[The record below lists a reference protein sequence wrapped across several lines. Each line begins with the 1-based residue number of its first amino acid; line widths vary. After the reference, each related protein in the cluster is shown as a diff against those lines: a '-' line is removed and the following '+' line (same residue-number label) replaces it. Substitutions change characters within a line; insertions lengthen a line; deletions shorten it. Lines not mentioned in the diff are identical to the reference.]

1 MRKSCAHPG
10 GAWRIAALL
19 ASAALTL
26 AACGRGAPE
35 TAIPKEAVIRLSEQF
50 SSDFALIDQNGRPV
64 ADEDFRGRTMVVYF
78 GFASCPD
85 VCPLALGL
93 LSAALDELDEKE
105 REKLAPIFITVDPER
120 DTPEA
125 LKAYLAFDDRITGL
139 TGDVEAARRARESFK
154 VYAAQRPL
162 PDSVLGYTMDHSS
175 LFYVVDPQGQPQI
188 AVHDTVNAEQ
198 LAAILR
204 RELS

>member
-1 MRKSCAHPG
+1 MRKSCANPG
-10 GAWRIAALL
+10 WALWIAAL
-19 ASAALTL
+19 AALAL
-26 AACGRGAPE
+26 AACDQNAPE
-35 TAIPKEAVIRLSEQF
+35 TAIPEEAVIRLSEQF

-78 GFASCPD
+78 GFATCPD

-93 LSAALDELDEKE
+93 LSAALDALSEEE
-105 REKLAPIFITVDPER
+105 RERLAPVFITVDPER

-125 LKAYLAFDDRITGL
+125 LKAYLAFDARITGL
-139 TGDVEAARRARESFK
+139 TGDAEAARKARESFK
-154 VYAAQRPL
+154 VYATQRPL
-162 PDSVLGYTMDHSS
+162 PDSALGYTMDHSS